1 MPDWDKLKAEKV
13 IFDAAAFNTVVAEIQ
28 TAATA
33 YINSQEHIMLAKYW
47 RLRGLWTADQTLTYN
62 SDARVEVNWYGWKLT
77 AGALVYSAESTDDF
91 GFVAAETWAT
101 TVQKEI
107 TVVDNSSNLYLGVK
121 GTLEV
126 KADADSTDGT
136 MALYLE
142 ESTDNTV

>member
-1 MPDWDKLKAEKV
+1 
-13 IFDAAAFNTVVAEIQ
+13 
-28 TAATA
+28 
-33 YINSQEHIMLAKYW
+33 MLAKYW

-142 ESTDNTV
+142 ESTDNTVWPSDLLDFDCALDLRLVAVLTMSTDAIDETRATNFEF